1 MNYANPQSKQ
11 KSVMPELFSEADR
24 DWIQEQLQRLR
35 PSVRPKIAL
44 KYAEVYE
51 EAFESEEVTYRQEN
65 KARREA
71 NTRLRL
77 FVNRYAAASE
87 GITSRPPQAAKQ

>member
-24 DWIQEQLQRLR
+24 DWIHEQLQRLT
-35 PSVRPKIAL
+35 PSVRAKATVE
-44 KYAEVYE
+44 YAKVYQ
-51 EAFESEEVTYRQEN
+51 ATFETESVGFRQEN

-71 NTRLRL
+71 NTRLRKY
-77 FVNRYAAASE
+77 VRNHAQAMQ

>member
-1 MNYANPQSKQ
+1 MSYSLAHVGLPT
-11 KSVMPELFSEADR
+11 VHYGADAE
-24 DWIQEQLQRLR
+24 WIQEQLQRLT

-44 KYAEVYE
+44 KYAEVYQ
-51 EAFESEEVTYRQEN
+51 EAFESEEVTYRKEN

>member
-1 MNYANPQSKQ
+1 
-11 KSVMPELFSEADR
+11 MPYSLAHVGLPAVHYVADAE
-24 DWIQEQLQRLR
+24 WIQEQLQRLR
-35 PSVRPKIAL
+35 PSVRLKIAL
-44 KYAEVYE
+44 KYAEVYQ

>member
-1 MNYANPQSKQ
+1 MQFNHSK
-11 KSVMPELFSEADR
+11 SLMPELFSEADR
-24 DWIQEQLQRLR
+24 DWINEQLQRLT
-35 PSVRPKIAL
+35 PSVRPKAVL
-44 KYAEVYE
+44 KYAEVYQ
-51 EAFESEEVTYRQEN
+51 EAFESEEVTYQQEN